1 MRMKLIEIVTDIVC
15 KTLLD
20 PKLLEKARR
29 RKGAFTRNCGKLPF
43 WTVMKL
49 LMSNVKKSISAMLDD
64 FFTQLRKEA
73 GMSPDETI
81 ICSQQAFSK
90 ARAGIDHSIFKECF
104 YRMLDFLCSPGSL
117 EFHKRLGGLWGVQ
130 FIAIDG
136 SKIPLPN
143 RKQLLKLYGG
153 MGRDAS
159 SPTAIASIAFDV
171 LNERILDAQL
181 ESLSVDE
188 RTLAK
193 RHMEAI
199 KADERV
205 NLLNSLFVFDRG
217 YASEDL
223 IKFIE
228 NDICTRY
235 LFRLRD
241 KFSCTIDALPVPE
254 TSDGI
259 VDQKIELYEGVMVR
273 VLRFYLPSGVLETLI
288 TNDFEHDKSMFKE
301 YYFYRWP
308 VEGEYRLIKE
318 KTGLTCFRGY
328 SENSILQEFWIAML
342 LTNLANVIKGEADG
356 LIKYGH
362 PKEAGLKHSYK
373 TNMNEL
379 MGALSRHLPEYMDA
393 DTSDEKQAIIRHVIN
408 FLFHK
413 PVVDKKGSGESY
425 PRNEP
430 RHVKN
435 HYNVRFTH

>member
-1 MRMKLIEIVTDIVC
+1 MKLIEIVADIVC

-43 WTVMKL
+43 WTVMKM
-49 LMSNVKKSISAMLDD
+49 LMSNVKKTISAMLDD
-64 FFTQLRKEA
+64 FFTQLRKQA
-73 GMSPDETI
+73 GMSPDETVV
-81 ICSQQAFSK
+81 CSQQAFSK
-90 ARAGIDHSIFKECF
+90 ARAGIDHTIFKECF
-104 YRMLDFLCSPGSL
+104 YRVLSVLCSPSSH

-143 RKQLLKLYGG
+143 REQLRSKYGG

-171 LNERILDAQL
+171 LNERIPDAQL
-181 ESLSVDE
+181 EPLCVDE

-205 NLLNSLFVFDRG
+205 DLLNSMFVFDRG
-217 YASEDL
+217 YASENL
-223 IKFIE
+223 ITFIE
-228 NDICTRY
+228 KKIRTRY

-241 KFSCTIDALPVPE
+241 KFSCIIDALPAPDDKE
-254 TSDGI
+254 GI
-259 VDQKIELYEGVMVR
+259 VDQRIELYEGVMVR
-273 VLRFYLPSGVLETLI
+273 VLRFYLPSGILETLI

-356 LIKYGH
+356 LIKYSH
-362 PKEAGLKHSYK
+362 PEEARLKHSYK

-379 MGALSRHLPEYMDA
+379 MGALSRHFPEYMDA
-393 DTSDEKQAIIRHVIN
+393 DTPSEKQAIIGHIIN

-413 PVVDKKGSGESY
+413 PVVDKKGSGESH
-425 PRNEP
+425 PRNEA

-435 HYNVRFTH
+435 HYNVKYTH

>member
-1 MRMKLIEIVTDIVC
+1 MKLIEIVSDIVC
-15 KTLLD
+15 NTLLD
-20 PKLLEKARR
+20 PRLLNKARR

-49 LMSNVKKSISAMLDD
+49 LLSNVKKTISATLDD
-64 FFTQLRKEA
+64 FFSALRKQA

-81 ICSQQAFSK
+81 VCSQQAFSK
-90 ARAGIDHSIFKECF
+90 ARSGIDHSIFRECF
-104 YRMLDFLCSPGSL
+104 YRVLGFLCSSDSL
-117 EFHKRLGGLWGVQ
+117 EFNKRLGGLWGVQ

-143 RKQLLKLYGG
+143 RKQLRSKYGG

-159 SPTAIASIAFDV
+159 SPTAIASIAYDV
-171 LNERILDAQL
+171 LNDRILEA
-181 ESLSVDE
+181 EFEPINIDE

-193 RHMEAI
+193 RHLTAI
-199 KADERV
+199 KASRRV
-205 NLLNSLFVFDRG
+205 NLFYSMFVFDRG

-223 IKFIE
+223 INFIE
-228 NDICTRY
+228 KNIGTRY

-241 KFSCTIDALPVPE
+241 KFSTAIDALPVPE
-254 TSDGI
+254 AKDGI
-259 VDQKIELYEGVMVR
+259 IDRQIELYEGIKVR
-273 VLRFYLPSGVLETLI
+273 ILRFFLPSGTLETLV
-288 TNDFEHDKSMFKE
+288 TNDFEHDKSMFRE

-356 LIKYGH
+356 LIKYSHHNG
-362 PKEAGLKHSYK
+362 EELRHSYK

-393 DTSDEKQAIIRHVIN
+393 DTSPEKQAIIRHVIN
-408 FLFHK
+408 FLIHK
-413 PVVDKKGSGESY
+413 PVVDKKGTCESN
-425 PRNEP
+425 PRKEA

-435 HYNVRFTH
+435 HYNVKNTH